1 MTSYFEID
9 GEIISCDTI
18 GDPLDVSA
26 MPQSSL
32 DASMRLHEREQIAAE
47 LTGDPN
53 SLYYED
59 ADLADV
65 LNEPAAGE
73 DIDQYEKWGRRT
85 LGSALV
91 RVGAIGLMVPDPI
104 PLVDEIIFAGM
115 IGVGVAIHSTTW

>member
-9 GEIISCDTI
+9 GEIIACDTI

-26 MPQSSL
+26 TPQSTL
-32 DASMRLHEREQIAAE
+32 DAAMRLHEREQIAAE

-65 LNEPAAGE
+65 LNEPAAS
-73 DIDQYEKWGRRT
+73 DTWGRRA
-85 LGSALV
+85 LGQGLV
-91 RVGAIGLMVPDPI
+91 RIGAIGLMVPDPI

>member
-9 GEIISCDTI
+9 GEIIAVDTI

-26 MPQSSL
+26 TPQSTL
-32 DASMRLHEREQIAAE
+32 EAAMRLHEREQIAAE

-65 LNEPAAGE
+65 LNEPAASE
-73 DIDQYEKWGRRT
+73 MEQFTKFQMIGR
-85 LGSALV
+85 GMA
-91 RVGAIGLMVPDPI
+91 GAGASILMVPDPLPFI
-104 PLVDEIIFAGM
+104 DELVGATMVVAGTAM
-115 IGVGVAIHSTTW
+115 FYWG

>member
-9 GEIISCDTI
+9 GEIIACDTI

-26 MPQSSL
+26 TPQSSL
-32 DASMRLHEREQIAAE
+32 DAAMRLHEREQIAAE

-65 LNEPAAGE
+65 LNEPDLKQFSKFQMIGRGMAGAGAA
-73 DIDQYEKWGRRT
+73 I
-85 LGSALV
+85 
-91 RVGAIGLMVPDPI
+91 LMTPDPL
-104 PLVDEIIFAGM
+104 PLVDELVLA
-115 IGVGVAIHSTTW
+115 GVALHATTW